1 MNTQTVRYKAKT
13 FEARN
18 LAFFFLIAL
27 LLTACAPSAP
37 PSQPPTPLPVEQT
50 DAAHAPVI
58 LRVEEREEMQNGQL
72 FLSKDIYFTDPDG
85 DATTVVNTLIS
96 TDPAEFSATVGD
108 DVVSAPA
115 GEQKQ
120 GAMVASAMRCPPS
133 LHPFSLTIE
142 DRIRDA
148 AGNLS
153 EPITVVFNCP
163 AIPPNNLPYVI
174 VVLVIG
180 LGLLVGFWLYFRKH
194 PTERTPTILSILL
207 LLCVLILMQFVGSII
222 HEGGH
227 ALAGLIVAGIFETLY
242 VHPFAFM
249 GFSRPI
255 IDNAWVHAGGYITTL
270 SVTFI
275 ISALFWKRRSVANLP
290 FVMFFPSV
298 AFTNGIFIPLLIG
311 DTANILRLTG
321 LPAMLF
327 IVLGLALFCV
337 GLLSFP
343 TLFPLLGLNPTD
355 RKSILILPTAF
366 YSLGAISMIVAYVFV
381 PGSYIDSRY
390 LLGMEILQSA
400 NNLAIFPPIL
410 GALLAVFYLTL
421 FRKIQPKLP
430 AWLHTETVALTWKH
444 LCLPATLAVISLIL
458 GLIIIA

>member
-1 MNTQTVRYKAKT
+1 MNTQPVEYKVKA
-13 FEARN
+13 FGARS
-18 LAFFFLIAL
+18 LASLLLLAL
-27 LLTACAPSAP
+27 LLAACASAAT
-37 PSQPPTPLPVEQT
+37 PTPLPAEQT
-50 DAAHAPVI
+50 DPAHAPFI
-58 LRVEEREEMQNGQL
+58 LRVEEREEIQNGRL
-72 FLSKDIYFTDPDG
+72 FISKDIYFTDPDG
-85 DATTVVNTLIS
+85 DATTVVNTLLS
-96 TDPAEFSATVGD
+96 TDPAEFSTVIGD
-108 DVVSAPA
+108 DVITTPVD
-115 GEQKQ
+115 EQKQ

-153 EPITVVFNCP
+153 EPVTVVFACP
-163 AIPPNNLPYVI
+163 VFSPNSLPYVI

-180 LGLLVGFWLYFRKH
+180 AGLLSGLWLYFRKH

-207 LLCVLILMQFVGSII
+207 LLCVLILMEFMGSII

-227 ALAGLIVAGIFETLY
+227 ALAGLIVAGTFETLY

-249 GFSRPI
+249 GFSRPF
-255 IDNAWVHAGGYITTL
+255 IDNAWAHAGGYITTL
-270 SVTFI
+270 PITFV

-298 AFTNGIFIPLLIG
+298 AFMYGIFIPFLIG

-321 LPAMLF
+321 LPAVLF
-327 IVLGLALFCV
+327 IVLGLALFCL

-343 TLFPLLGLNPTD
+343 ALFPLLGLNSTD
-355 RKSILILPTAF
+355 KKSLLILPTVYYLIGAF
-366 YSLGAISMIVAYVFV
+366 SMIVAYVFV
-381 PGSYIDSRY
+381 PGSYIDNRY
-390 LLGMEILQSA
+390 LLGTEILESA

-421 FRKIQPKLP
+421 FRRIKLP
-430 AWLHTETVALTWKH
+430 TWLQTETVNLSWKD
-444 LCLPATLAVISLIL
+444 LRIPAVLAAICVIL
-458 GLIIIA
+458 GLIIIII